1 MAAQI
6 VMDFTKKVKILIF
19 PYSINILRCKVFE
32 NTYKLQVG
40 AFVQHTL
47 FGQNARPR
55 ARARPQKEEV
65 GEPVAGVAA
74 GPEKQYTDAVL
85 HWRGPTKNWGD
96 CGDRDKRERKACLTM
111 TE

>member
-40 AFVQHTL
+40 AFV
-47 FGQNARPR
+47 
-55 ARARPQKEEV
+55 
-65 GEPVAGVAA
+65 
-74 GPEKQYTDAVL
+74 
-85 HWRGPTKNWGD
+85 
-96 CGDRDKRERKACLTM
+96 
-111 TE
+111 